1 MLLGVHIFFS
11 LFAFYIVSLQNNLC
25 RNIRYNY
32 LIFNEINKYST
43 MDKSENS
50 LVEGLERLSLIAS
63 RIRKNEGS
71 VPQIEIDII
80 LEELR
85 NLYMVALQIEKEKTT
100 TPVLDVLEFDMTA
113 AREKAEADQRKAQ
126 EVAAKKAAEEK
137 RLAEEAAAKKAAEEK
152 RLAEEAAAKKAAEE
166 KRLAEEAAAKK
177 AAEEKRLAEE
187 AAAKKAVEEKRLAE
201 EAAAKKAAEEKRLA
215 EEAAAKKA
223 AEEKRLAEEAA
234 ARKAAEA
241 KRLAEEAARKAEEEK
256 RKAAAAAAAIAA
268 AELKPVFAPEEP
280 AKAEVPIMEP
290 QMEKLAGN
298 PNDELFADEPAPV
311 KKEKKKETSLFDYIS
326 KDAGGQPKRTLADT
340 LNHPAHNIEEQL
352 DSRVRSKKV
361 DDLRTIININDKFSF
376 MSELFHNNMKA
387 YNDFIMRLNA
397 TTERAEALDYVKTV
411 AEEYRWDEGSV
422 VVQSFY
428 KIFDRKF

>member
-1 MLLGVHIFFS
+1 
-11 LFAFYIVSLQNNLC
+11 
-25 RNIRYNY
+25 
-32 LIFNEINKYST
+32 
-43 MDKSENS
+43 MDKTVN
-50 LVEGLERLSLIAS
+50 LLAEGMERLGLIAN
-63 RIRKNEGS
+63 RIRKSEGQA
-71 VPQIEIDII
+71 PRIEIDII

-85 NLYMVALQIEKEKTT
+85 NLYMVALQ
-100 TPVLDVLEFDMTA
+100 LES
-113 AREKAEADQRKAQ
+113 EGKAEVGERVNLTEEFEKQAAEEKRLTEEA
-126 EVAAKKAAEEK
+126 AAKKAAEEK

-187 AAAKKAVEEKRLAE
+187 AAAKKAAEEKRLAE

-234 ARKAAEA
+234 AKKAAEE
-241 KRLAEEAARKAEEEK
+241 KRLAEEAAAKKAAEEK
-256 RKAAAAAAAIAA
+256 ARKIVDD
-268 AELKPVFAPEEP
+268 EFHPTFAPATPETPSE
-280 AKAEVPIMEP
+280 PIMEP

-298 PNDELFADEPAPV
+298 PNDDLFAEPAASKGEAPLLD
-311 KKEKKKETSLFDYIS
+311 LFKS
-326 KDAGGQPKRTLADT
+326 NQAEEQPKVRTLADT
-340 LNHPAHNIEEQL
+340 LNKHQRNVEEQL
-352 DSRVRSKKV
+352 ETRVHAKKV

-387 YNDFIMRLNA
+387 YNDFILQLNA
-397 TTERAEALDYVKTV
+397 IASREEALAYV
-411 AEEYRWDEGSV
+411 EEIATQYNWDNNSV
-422 VVQSFY
+422 VVKGFY